1 MLIKLH
7 IENFAIIDF
16 LEIDYPKGFTVI
28 TGETGAGKSIV
39 MDALKLILGARA
51 DSANLI
57 PGKKCIVEGN
67 FSTRD
72 NPSVNAYL
80 ALNDLD
86 SLEEL
91 VIRREISLAGKS
103 RSFINDTPVGLQ
115 QLEELGFLLVDL
127 HQQFDTAE
135 ITSSNFQKHVLD
147 SLAGNLEI
155 RKSLSDQ
162 YAKLLLLRKE
172 MAELELL
179 KERAVRESDYDR
191 YLLEELEQFATRE
204 NEMEELEI
212 EQKLLSNSEEIISAL
227 ELSGR
232 MLEDGDG
239 AVLLKLKQ
247 ILQRLENLKDNFPA
261 VSELTVRMRSCMLE
275 LKDLQEEIGSV
286 KGEVTSDEQR
296 LQIVS
301 ERLSEG
307 YRLLKKHGCKST
319 SQLMELMAS
328 LKNKLYSLD
337 SLEERLVALK
347 RSSADLEGEAVSLA
361 KNISAKRKKITA
373 SFEEQVNLLLK
384 RVGMIHAAVKVEIQP
399 AELDAS
405 GIDRIEFLF
414 QANLVPGSNTSTF
427 QPLAKVA
434 SGGEL
439 SRLMLCI
446 KSLVANVMELPT
458 LVFDEIDT
466 GISGEA
472 ALQVGNIMREL
483 SVSRQVIAIT
493 HQPQLASRADT
504 HFYVQ
509 KEKRKDA
516 IRTAVK
522 KLDRSGRVE
531 AIARML
537 SGDKPTATAIAN
549 AEEMVAG
556 Q

>member
-1 MLIKLH
+1 MLSKLH
-7 IENFAIIDF
+7 IENFAIID
-16 LEIDYPKGFTVI
+16 LLDIDYPEGFTVI

-51 DSANLI
+51 DTAVLN
-57 PGKKCIVEGN
+57 PGKKCIVEGY
-67 FSTRD
+67 FSTKD
-72 NPSVNAYL
+72 NPSVNSYL
-80 ALNDLD
+80 DLNDLD
-86 SLEEL
+86 RQEEL
-91 VIRREISLAGKS
+91 VIRREISAAGKS

-115 QLEELGFLLVDL
+115 QLEQLGILLVDL

-135 ITSSNFQKHVLD
+135 LTRSNFQKHVLD
-147 SLAGNLEI
+147 SLAGNLEMK
-155 RKSLSDQ
+155 KSLGDQ
-162 YAKLLLLRKE
+162 YAQLLVLQKE
-172 MAELELL
+172 MAELELQQ
-179 KERAVRESDYDR
+179 ERAVRESDYDR
-191 YLLEELEQFATRE
+191 YLLEELEQFAPRE
-204 NEMEELEI
+204 NEMEELER
-212 EQKLLSNSEEIISAL
+212 EQKVLSNSGDIISAL
-227 ELSGR
+227 EASER
-232 MLEDGDG
+232 IMDEGDG

-247 ILQRLENLKDNFPA
+247 SLHRLESLRENFPA
-261 VSELTVRMRSCMLE
+261 VTELIQRMRSCMLE
-275 LKDLQEEIGSV
+275 LKDLHEELGSLR
-286 KGEVTSDEQR
+286 GDVTTDEER

-307 YRLLKKHGCKST
+307 YRLLKKHGGKDT
-319 SQLMELMAS
+319 SRLIELMAS
-328 LKNKLYSLD
+328 LKSKLYSLD
-337 SLEERLVALK
+337 SLEERLSVLRRDSEKLKSEALAIAQK
-347 RSSADLEGEAVSLA
+347 
-361 KNISAKRKKITA
+361 ISANRKKMIPA
-373 SFEEQVNLLLK
+373 FEKQVTMLLK
-384 RVGMIHAAVKVEIQP
+384 RVGMIHAAIKVEMQA

-405 GIDRIEFLF
+405 GMDKVEFLF
-414 QANLVPGSNTSTF
+414 QANLVPESNVSAF
-427 QPLAKVA
+427 QPLVKVA

-509 KEKRKDA
+509 KEKRQDA
-516 IRTAVK
+516 IRTAVR
-522 KLDRSGRVE
+522 KLDRPGRVE